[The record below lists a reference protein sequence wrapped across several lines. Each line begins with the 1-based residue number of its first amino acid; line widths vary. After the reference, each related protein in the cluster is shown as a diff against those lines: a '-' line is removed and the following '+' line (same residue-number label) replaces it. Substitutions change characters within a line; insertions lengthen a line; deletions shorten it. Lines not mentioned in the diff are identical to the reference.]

1 MTAVQNASVMPK
13 KSPDP
18 KEVAYWRYE
27 QIEEALPDALSHQ
40 ERGKIVR
47 YICKTPVR
55 WPSGETKPV
64 PSATAYRWIHDYR
77 SGGLEA
83 LRPKRRSDH
92 GVTRAPLPDEVVREA
107 LRQLTED
114 PGLTFTFL
122 LALLRPLFPEAR
134 ISRSTLHQRLS
145 AHSDYKRI
153 KRLARHKKRRTR
165 FVARAP
171 HDIWHTDAKGPVKI
185 ILTSGVALAFH
196 IFTILDDASRAVL
209 AAIISLHANLG
220 AAVRV
225 FRMAANRW
233 GLPSML
239 YADRASIFDSRA
251 FRMGLAQI
259 GSHRIRTKARNPE
272 ANGKIEA
279 YHRTLVMWFTG
290 RLPKQDVVDLVHLQ
304 QLLDGVIHGL
314 YQTHRH
320 RGLKATPAD
329 VLDGR
334 VSNRNAPPTRLVDA
348 FRREKR
354 LKAHPKT
361 GEVEL
366 NGITYLVP
374 DELRGHKMTFL
385 LDPPNEVPPLVEHP
399 ESGEHLSLRRA
410 AIKPSDL
417 DHIEDAQEPDTRW
430 GAGNLQAIYDN
441 WQGQRRPLA
450 EPGFGLPELYALL
463 AEACGR
469 HVPQSDAEAA
479 LVQRIYRDIGPLP
492 SKATQAAITAITK
505 QLGKNRPVK
514 TYLDALA
521 KRVRDTSQKQ
531 KEMTHAATKHTD

>member
-1 MTAVQNASVMPK
+1 MVAVQNASVMSK
-13 KSPDP
+13 KSPHP
-18 KEVAYWRYE
+18 KEVAFWRYE
-27 QIEEALPDALSHQ
+27 QIEEALPDTLSHK

-47 YICKTPVR
+47 RISKTPVR
-55 WPSGETKPV
+55 WPSDKTKPV

-83 LRPKRRSDH
+83 LRPKQRSDH
-92 GVTRAPLPDEVVREA
+92 GVTRAPMPDEIVREA

-122 LALLRPLFPEAR
+122 LALLRPLYPNAR

-145 AHSDYKRI
+145 AHCDYKRI

-185 ILTSGVALAFH
+185 VLAGGVALTFH
-196 IFTILDDASRAVL
+196 ILTILDDASRAVL
-209 AAIISLHANLG
+209 AAIVSLHADLG
-220 AAVRV
+220 TAVRV

-233 GLPSML
+233 GLPNML

-251 FRMGLAQI
+251 FRMGLAQV

-290 RLPKQDVVDLVHLQ
+290 RLPKQAVVDLVHLQ
-304 QLLDGVIHGL
+304 QLLDGVIHGI

-320 RGLKATPAD
+320 RGLKASPAD

-354 LKAHPKT
+354 LKTHPKT

-366 NGITYLVP
+366 DGITYLVP
-374 DELRGHKMTFL
+374 NELRGHKMTFL
-385 LDPPNEVPPLVEHP
+385 LDPPNEIPPLVEHP

-417 DHIEDAQEPDTRW
+417 DHIEDVQEPDTRW

-463 AEACGR
+463 AVACGR

-492 SKATQAAITAITK
+492 SKATQAALEAITK
-505 QLGKNRPVK
+505 QLGNKRPIK

-531 KEMTHAATKHTD
+531 KEMTHATTKPTD